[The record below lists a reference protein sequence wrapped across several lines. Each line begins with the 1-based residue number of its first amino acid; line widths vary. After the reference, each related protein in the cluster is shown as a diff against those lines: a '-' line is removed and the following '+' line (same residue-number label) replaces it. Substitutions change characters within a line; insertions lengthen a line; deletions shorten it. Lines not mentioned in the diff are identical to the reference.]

1 MMKKIEQL
9 LKYEEKILNLQY
21 TINLLEWELKI
32 SAPKK
37 SEEDLIHLIMKYEN
51 ELFQM
56 KTSIEYGK
64 LLQEVVDSIEFQ
76 EVEVPEQKYIL
87 DLLKRYNEDK
97 RIPADFYSEYAE
109 LKNKSN
115 IMWREA
121 KEKNDSSLFFPY
133 FKQIVEMTR
142 ECYRYIDSDATN
154 LYDVMLDSYE
164 MGITSKQIDSLF
176 EDLKI
181 RILPLMPTTYV
192 PSDSPR
198 ITYRDSELIKCAE
211 YLLDYIGFDMNRGA
225 LGIYPH
231 GFTEKIGP
239 NDIRI
244 TFRHTDDPIDFVT
257 TVIHEGG
264 HGIFEQNIKESL
276 TKYEN
281 SPLNHLYALHESQS
295 RFYENI
301 LGRNKNFW
309 IPIYDQ
315 VKEMLHLDIDLDQF
329 IKLLNS
335 SNPGLIRVEADEL
348 TYCMHII
355 LRYEIE
361 RDLFNGNLSVEEIPS
376 IWKKKMK
383 EYLNVDVENDIDG
396 FMQDVHWSEGD
407 FGYFPSYLLGSIYDG
422 MFLDAIKRDL
432 GDIDFLLKEG
442 RIQEITDYL
451 IQNIHQNGGA
461 YTSNEIIEKLC
472 GSKITIEPIA
482 RYFEDKYGN
491 K

>member
-1 MMKKIEQL
+1 MKKIEQL
-9 LKYEEKILNLQY
+9 LKYEQEILSLQY
-21 TINLLEWELKI
+21 TINLLEWELRI

-37 SEEDLIHLIMKYEN
+37 SEEDLIHLITKYEN

-56 KTSIEYGK
+56 KTSTKYGI
-64 LLQEVVDSIEFQ
+64 LLQEIVESIEFQ
-76 EVEVPEQKYIL
+76 EIEVPEQRYIL

-97 RIPADFYSEYAE
+97 KIPSDFYIEYAE

-115 IMWREA
+115 IAWREA

-133 FKQIVEMTR
+133 FKQIVEMTKK
-142 ECYRYIDSDATN
+142 CYRYIDSETSN

-164 MGITSKQIDSLF
+164 MGVKSKQIDPLF
-176 EDLKI
+176 EELKK
-181 RILPLMPTTYV
+181 RILPLIPKTTVFSNV
-192 PSDSPR
+192 PKV
-198 ITYRDSELIKCAE
+198 TYRDSELIECAE
-211 YLLDYIGFDMNRGA
+211 YLLKYIGFDMNRGA

-231 GFTEKIGP
+231 GFTEKLGP

-244 TFRHTDDPIDFVT
+244 TFRHTKDPIDFVT

-264 HGIFEQNIKESL
+264 HGIFEQNMKESL

-309 IPIYDQ
+309 IPIYDK
-315 VKEMLHLDIDLDQF
+315 VKEMLHLTIDLDQF
-329 IKLLNS
+329 IKFLNCP
-335 SNPGLIRVEADEL
+335 NPGLIRVEADEL

-361 RDLFNGNLSVEEIPS
+361 RDLFNGNLTVEEIPS
-376 IWKKKMK
+376 VWKKKMK

-442 RIQEITDYL
+442 RVQEITDYL
-451 IQNIHQNGGA
+451 IKNIHQNGGA

-472 GSKITIEPIA
+472 GFDITIEPIA
-482 RYFEDKYGN
+482 RYFEEKYGN